1 MYVCIIDTN
10 YVIVYVQYNGCV
22 WKGGK
27 LKLHKAKE
35 HYLVRLRQEWAEEE
49 AAASVAA
56 DIKQQTTEEAKLA
69 SQHQQQNTKQLRLF
83 FPALRTVMH
92 FAFIFKISSY
102 MLSVCFFN
110 LQLHM

>member
-1 MYVCIIDTN
+1 M
-10 YVIVYVQYNGCV
+10 

-49 AAASVAA
+49 AAAAAASASVAA
-56 DIKQQTTEEAKLA
+56 DTKQKTTKEAKLA

-83 FPALRTVMH
+83 FPALRAVMH
-92 FAFIFKISSY
+92 FTLIFKISAY
-102 MLSVCFFN
+102 LVSVYFFN

>member
-56 DIKQQTTEEAKLA
+56 DVKQQTTKEAKLA

>member
-1 MYVCIIDTN
+1 M
-10 YVIVYVQYNGCV
+10 

-49 AAASVAA
+49 EVAAAASVAA
-56 DIKQQTTEEAKLA
+56 DIKQQTTKEAKLA

-92 FAFIFKISSY
+92 FTFIFKISAY
-102 MLSVCFFN
+102 LVSVCFFN